1 MKDTESLE
9 GRVPEI
15 GDRVTLEEIIERAF
29 DYRGNVTVVR
39 ADGSRLEGYVFN
51 RNRDVP
57 VPFIQVFDRAGAGP
71 YDILYS
77 DIRTILFTGKDTAGG
92 GSYAAWLRAKEGS
105 KQRSGTTPAP
115 DA

>member
-9 GRVPEI
+9 GWVPEI
-15 GDRVTLEEIIERAF
+15 GDRVTLEEVIERAF

-39 ADGSRLEGYVFN
+39 ADGARLEGYVFN

-77 DIRTILFTGKDTAGG
+77 DTRTTRFTGEDPPARAPH
-92 GSYAAWLRAKEGS
+92 SAPPAA
-105 KQRSGTTPAP
+105 Q
-115 DA
+115 

>member
-9 GRVPEI
+9 GWVPEI
-15 GDRVTLEEIIERAF
+15 GDRVTLEEVIDRAF

-39 ADGSRLEGYVFN
+39 ADGARLEGYVFN
-51 RNRDVP
+51 RNRDVS

-77 DIRTILFTGKDTAGG
+77 DIRTILFTGKDPASG